1 MQEEG
6 MKSAEVEAIIDAAV
20 ARLPEAQRRKPRAIL
35 DHGTKLLSSDLE
47 LDCYLAAYGKAHCL
61 KAEHGISRFPWKKIT
76 GRFEVFDW
84 GRGRVWP
91 RCAWLK
97 G

>member
-20 ARLPEAQRRKPRAIL
+20 ARLPEAQRRKPWAIL
-35 DHGTKLLSSDLE
+35 DHGTKVLSSDLE
-47 LDCYLAAYGKAHCL
+47 LDCYLAAYGEAHCL
-61 KAEHGISRFPWKKIT
+61 KASMVSAVFLGRRLLGDSRYST
-76 GRFEVFDW
+76 G

-91 RCAWLK
+91 RCAWLRR
-97 G
+97 